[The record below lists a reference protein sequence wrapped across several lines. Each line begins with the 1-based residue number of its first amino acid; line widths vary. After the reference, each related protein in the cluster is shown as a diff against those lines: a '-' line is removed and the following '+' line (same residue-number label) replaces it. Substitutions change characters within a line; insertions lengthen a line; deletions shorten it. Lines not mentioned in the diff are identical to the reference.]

1 VAKAESFRHALLS
14 QVCLLPK
21 SSQALGQ
28 LVGEVHTQN
37 AWRKVISL
45 MKSFAMAK
53 PRPNDLSSRQAR
65 HLSIAQLL
73 HRVVTPPSVKS
84 MALGDVHVRK
94 ANDVQTRGTS
104 PTDLFETQVFRFLA
118 RYQRELEL
126 REVRRFRNQLI
137 DGALVLTNGTRVALE
152 VKYQLGWDTACRSNW
167 QIEWFLRR
175 YQRERNYYRYG
186 LVIFGAF
193 SGDWK
198 RLRRGRAVGWDH
210 WYRGH
215 AGFNGRA
222 IRISLVQFARGK
234 LRPYPRT
241 AS

>member
-1 VAKAESFRHALLS
+1 MAKAESFCHALLS

-28 LVGEVHTQN
+28 LVGEVHAQN
-37 AWRKVISL
+37 AWRKAISL

-53 PRPNDLSSRQAR
+53 PRPNDLSSQRAR

-73 HRVVTPPSVKS
+73 RRVVTPPSVKS
-84 MALGDVHVRK
+84 TAPGDVHLRK
-94 ANDVQTRGTS
+94 PNDVQTRGTS
-104 PTDLFETQVFRFLA
+104 ATDLFEAQVFRFLV

-126 REVRRFRNQLI
+126 REVHRFKNQLI
-137 DGALVLTNGTRVALE
+137 DGTLVLSNGTRVALE

-175 YQRERNYYRYG
+175 YQREGNRYRYG

-198 RLRRGRAVGWDH
+198 RPRHGRAAGWDH
-210 WYRGH
+210 WYQGH
-215 AGFNGRA
+215 TGLHGRP
-222 IRISLVQFARGK
+222 IRISLVQFAKGN
-234 LRPYPRT
+234 LLPYPRT